1 MFTMRSDLALR
12 ILTILRDG
20 KTWKAGPLSEALEA
34 SQEHVAKV
42 LQCLQ
47 RAGMIEGKRGPSG
60 GYTRRPEAPSCAVL
74 DVLSVM
80 DGDPEE
86 PKAPALR
93 AARSAALAVLAGQ
106 KV

>member
-20 KTWKAGPLSEALEA
+20 KSWKAGPLAEALKA
-34 SQEHVAKV
+34 SQEHVSKV
-42 LQCLQ
+42 LQTLQ
-47 RAGMIEGKRGPSG
+47 RAGMIEGKRGPAG
-60 GYTRRPEAPSCAVL
+60 GYTRRADVPIPVL

-93 AARSAALAVLAGQ
+93 AAQSAARAILASQ